1 MKGKN
6 PFLMQRNWV
15 GARPANEG
23 SRPSPS
29 RSRRDSA
36 PAPRM
41 ERSRP
46 IRRSVSSY
54 CSSSGCETRSSRRS
68 QPEGRDPNSIKPEE
82 VICHGMQVTNVDNYI
97 ANLFR

>member
-1 MKGKN
+1 MKKKS

-23 SRPSPS
+23 SRPSP
-29 RSRRDSA
+29 RSRIGGSA
-36 PAPRM
+36 PAPRR
-41 ERSRP
+41 E
-46 IRRSVSSY
+46 RRSSY
-54 CSSSGCETRSSRRS
+54 RSDSASPSYSCGSSRRS
-68 QPEGRDPNSIKPEE
+68 SPQPEGRDPSSIRPEE

>member
-1 MKGKN
+1 MKKKS

-23 SRPSPS
+23 SRPSP
-29 RSRRDSA
+29 RSRIGGSA
-36 PAPRM
+36 PAPRR
-41 ERSRP
+41 ENRSR
-46 IRRSVSSY
+46 SSY
-54 CSSSGCETRSSRRS
+54 RSASSYSSYS
-68 QPEGRDPNSIKPEE
+68 CGGSKPQPEGRNPSSIKPEE